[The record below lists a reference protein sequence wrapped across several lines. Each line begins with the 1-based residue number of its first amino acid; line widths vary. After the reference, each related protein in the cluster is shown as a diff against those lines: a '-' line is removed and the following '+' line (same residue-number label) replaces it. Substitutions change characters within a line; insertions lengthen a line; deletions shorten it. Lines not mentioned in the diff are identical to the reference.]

1 MSKHMC
7 LTLTLEDL
15 THMVIT
21 YGLILQKIPT
31 NIYSC
36 GFFSPLLN
44 FHGTLMNFKNLLSYL
59 IIQTRS
65 QEIRYHF

>member
-21 YGLILQKIPT
+21 YGLTTENPNKYIFLWFLFTSIEFPWYF
-31 NIYSC
+31 NE
-36 GFFSPLLN
+36 F
-44 FHGTLMNFKNLLSYL
+44 
-59 IIQTRS
+59 
-65 QEIRYHF
+65 